1 MTISE
6 WSIQAAELRFI
17 NEELPACWCNHERI
31 MATAIHGIEQRGRGD
46 AKRDQGKKIS
56 PVELAILSK
65 YGFKG

>member
-1 MTISE
+1 MSE
-6 WSIQAAELRFI
+6 WSIQAAELQFE
-17 NEELPACWCNHERI
+17 NVDLPACRCQHERI
-31 MATAIHGIEQRGRGD
+31 MATAIQGVEQRSRGN